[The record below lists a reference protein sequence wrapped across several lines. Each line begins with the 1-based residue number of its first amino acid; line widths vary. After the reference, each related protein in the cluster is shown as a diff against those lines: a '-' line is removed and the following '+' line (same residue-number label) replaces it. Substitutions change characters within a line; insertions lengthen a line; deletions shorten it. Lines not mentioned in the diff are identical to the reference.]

1 MTLTR
6 RQALALAAT
15 APVAAVLPT
24 RPNVIL
30 VPGYAA
36 LPDWWELYE
45 WDRRFWAAVQARA
58 ARDMKR
64 QLIAMVKLRDQ
75 LFAERPPVQLS
86 TPSTPQEN
94 RDRNHMDEACGT
106 KSVL

>member
-36 LPDWWELYE
+36 LYE